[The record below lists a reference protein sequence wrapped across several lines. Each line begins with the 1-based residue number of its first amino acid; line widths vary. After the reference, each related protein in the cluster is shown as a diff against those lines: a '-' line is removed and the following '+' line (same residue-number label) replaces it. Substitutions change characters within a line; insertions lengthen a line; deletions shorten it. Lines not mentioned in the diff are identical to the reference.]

1 MYSTRQEAL
10 GEEVIISVGLFSQ
23 RERYG
28 KIIRKNGPAKEGN
41 YMHYLQKILTGEW
54 VDPITRLPNSSFA
67 EAVISELKNSEESY
81 HVLKIRVN
89 FSSTNPEVKTFA
101 ISRIAAV
108 IKHSVRI
115 PKDFVCRSGEQEFTI
130 MLHGVSDNDVE
141 KIGQRIKDSLQY
153 LLLTY
158 GNEKIK
164 IDCEID
170 VEKLGGAR

>member
-1 MYSTRQEAL
+1 
-10 GEEVIISVGLFSQ
+10 
-23 RERYG
+23 
-28 KIIRKNGPAKEGN
+28 
-41 YMHYLQKILTGEW
+41 MHYLQKILTGEW

-67 EAVISELKNSEESY
+67 EAVISELKNSEETY
-81 HVLKIRVN
+81 HILKVRVN
-89 FSSTNPEVKTFA
+89 FSSDNTDVKTFVV
-101 ISRIAAV
+101 SRIAAV

-115 PKDFVCRSGEQEFTI
+115 PKDFVCRSGEQEFVI

-164 IDCEID
+164 IECDIE